1 MKRILMC
8 VSVVVMSVV
17 SSGPLLAQTNPFVG
31 TWTLNLARSKYVNVP
46 APKSETR
53 VVEAQGTSVK
63 YSFEGVAGDGSRIAY
78 SFTTNYDGKDSK
90 ISGVGFPNGADT
102 IAGTRVNANTVTSS
116 SKKAGV
122 VVQTT
127 RSVVSADGMVTT
139 LTAKGTNAKGEPT
152 TSTAVW
158 DKQ

>member
-1 MKRILMC
+1 MKRIMMF

-17 SSGPLLAQTNPFVG
+17 ASGPVLAQSNSSIG
-31 TWTLNLARSKYVNVP
+31 TWKLNLAKSKYVNIA

-53 VVEAQGTSVK
+53 TVEAQGNGAK
-63 YSFEGVAGDGSRIAY
+63 YTYEGVAADGSRIAY

-152 TSTAVW
+152 SNIAVW